1 MKNFKLIVDEKN
13 EFYKKFIEIEKE
25 NYDLKFQIK

>member
-13 EFYKKFIEIEKE
+13 ELYKKFIEIEKVCE
-25 NYDLKFQIK
+25 KKCVYIY

>member
-13 EFYKKFIEIEKE
+13 ELYKKFIEIEKE